1 MGVVGGGLDLRGGV
15 GGGGGGG
22 RGRHGGRGGRGSEYR
37 HWEHHGL
44 RHSNLQND
52 DSDKDHVDDELIG
65 NDYHGIIGIM

>member
-1 MGVVGGGLDLRGGV
+1 MGVVGGGLDFRGVV
-15 GGGGGGG
+15 GGGRQHWGL
-22 RGRHGGRGGRGSEYR
+22 GGRGSEYR

-65 NDYHGIIGIM
+65 NDYHGIIGIV